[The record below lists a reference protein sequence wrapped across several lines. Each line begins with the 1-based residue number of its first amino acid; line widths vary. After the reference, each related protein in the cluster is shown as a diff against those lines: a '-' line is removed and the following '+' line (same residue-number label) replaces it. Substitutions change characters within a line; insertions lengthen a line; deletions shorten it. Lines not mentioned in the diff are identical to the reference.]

1 MGSVTTTP
9 IVALDVPSA
18 DEALRLVD
26 ELGDLCQFY
35 KVGSELFVAA
45 GPSLVS
51 SLRDRGADVFLDLK
65 VHDIPNTV
73 AGAARAAASL
83 DVRLLTVHAS
93 GGEQMMRAA
102 VEAAGGRAKC
112 GVLAVS
118 VLTSLDGRALASAWG
133 RSDDVVILDEV
144 LRLADLAASAGVYG
158 IVCSGFEA
166 PQVRKRFGTDL
177 AVLVPGV
184 RLAGQ
189 AAQDQARVVTP
200 RAARDAGANYV
211 VIGRTVTAAAD
222 RHAAMRQVLAELR

>member
-1 MGSVTTTP
+1 VTTTP

-18 DEALRLVD
+18 DVALRLVD
-26 ELGDLCQFY
+26 ELGELCQFY

-102 VEAAGGRAKC
+102 VEAAGERAKC

-118 VLTSLDGRALASAWG
+118 VLTSLDGRALATAWG
-133 RSDDVVILDEV
+133 RSDDLVILDEV
-144 LRLADLAASAGVYG
+144 LRLAELAASAGAYG
-158 IVCSGFEA
+158 IVCSGLEA
-166 PQVRKRFGTDL
+166 PHVRKRFGADL
-177 AVLVPGV
+177 RVLVPGV
-184 RLAGQ
+184 RLTGGAT
-189 AAQDQARVVTP
+189 QDQTRVVTP
-200 RAARDAGANYV
+200 RAAREAGANYV
-211 VIGRTVTAAAD
+211 VIGRAVTAAAD
-222 RHAAMRQVLAELR
+222 RNAAMRQILAELH